1 MRLATIFRAFSSAIA
16 VTACALAATT
26 AHAQDIKLGF
36 NGDLSASPTAQS
48 GRAAVAGIQAAID
61 DINAKGGVL
70 GRKLTLVVRDDL
82 AQPSTSI
89 QNMSEL
95 IDNEKVA
102 AVFGP
107 TNSGNAMAWKRIVN
121 EKKIISMQP
130 VTQATDITKPM
141 SPGAENYIFRL
152 SMYDR
157 AQAAG
162 LMSYVKKSGVTKLG
176 LLTETTGYGEG
187 GLRDLQDQAKLDG
200 ITPLAVEKFS
210 VSDTDMTSQ
219 LSKMK
224 AAGVDTVIVW
234 AQGTP
239 MGLVLRSM
247 EKLNYF
253 PTFLTSEAADNVTF
267 FDAAGKTLAAR
278 AIFLRPFISLDTP
291 AQKQLFTRVQPKLAA
306 PSAFVFAM
314 QGYDSTLLLAAAM
327 QQANSTDGPKVREA
341 LENLHAPVQGVYKTY
356 NQPYSRTQHEGLSPA
371 DARWT
376 RWAGGQLA
384 KYTDRVTQSLTI
396 ADMNR

>member
-1 MRLATIFRAFSSAIA
+1 MKLASIARRAM
-16 VTACALAATT
+16 LAAGVLAAAATA

-48 GRAAVAGIQAAID
+48 GRAVVAGVQAAID
-61 DINAKGGVL
+61 DINAGGGVM

-82 AQPSTSI
+82 AQPSKSI
-89 QNMSEL
+89 QNMVEL

-107 TNSGNAMAWKRIVN
+107 TNSGNAMAWKRIPN
-121 EKKIISMQP
+121 EKKIVSMQP
-130 VTQATDITKPM
+130 CTQATDITKPM
-141 SPGAENYIFRL
+141 SPDADNYIFRL

-162 LMSYVKKSGVTKLG
+162 IMSYVKKSGMTKVG

-187 GLRDLQDQAKLDG
+187 GLRDLLGQAKIRG
-200 ITPLAVEKFS
+200 VTPLVAEKFA

-224 AAGVDTVIVW
+224 AAGVETLIVW
-234 AQGTP
+234 GQGTP

-253 PTFLTSEAADNVTF
+253 PTFLSSQAADNITF
-267 FDAAGKTLAAR
+267 FDAAGKSLAAR
-278 AIFLRPFISLDTP
+278 AIFLRPLIAPNTP
-291 AQKQLFTRVQPKLAA
+291 AQKQLLDRVRAKLAA
-306 PSAFVFAM
+306 PSAFIFAM

-327 QQANSTDGPKVREA
+327 RQANSIEGPQVREA
-341 LENLHAPVQGVYKTY
+341 LESLRSPVQGVFRTY
-356 NQPYSRTQHEGLSPA
+356 TKPFSKSQHEGLTAA
-371 DARWT
+371 DAK
-376 RWAGGQLA
+376 WAHWVGDQLVE
-384 KYTDRVTQSLTI
+384 YSDRVTQSLTV